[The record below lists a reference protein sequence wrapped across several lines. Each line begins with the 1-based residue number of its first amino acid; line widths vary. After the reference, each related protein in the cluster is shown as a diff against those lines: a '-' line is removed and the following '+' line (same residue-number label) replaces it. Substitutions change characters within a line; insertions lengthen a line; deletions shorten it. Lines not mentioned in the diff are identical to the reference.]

1 MCQSVS
7 GVSEPGGASDT
18 PFASNLEALISL
30 SPNLGSANL
39 VAEISALSLTVR
51 DRKPTSRNLGPLS
64 VCIYSEMS

>member
-39 VAEISALSLTVR
+39 VAEIFGREFNGA
-51 DRKPTSRNLGPLS
+51 GP
-64 VCIYSEMS
+64 